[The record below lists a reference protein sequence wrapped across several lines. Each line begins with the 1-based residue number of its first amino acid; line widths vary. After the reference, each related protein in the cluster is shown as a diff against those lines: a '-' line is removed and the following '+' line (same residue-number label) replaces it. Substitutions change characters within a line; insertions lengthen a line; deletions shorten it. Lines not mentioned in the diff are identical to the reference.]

1 MPSPDA
7 VVFQLNNGLNNGGGF
22 FSVFFFMCTA
32 YLHAKSLGVPF
43 FIEHVKWP
51 YTVREGWH
59 DYFTTLKVKPVVP
72 RYPNSLRSGHMVT
85 GVHPQFTAGAYS
97 QCIRELFQLRP
108 ELIERVNRLREHIG
122 HDYTAIF
129 VRRGDKSRETAPTP
143 FAEILP
149 LIPYTSSTV
158 FFIQTDD
165 YTVVEEA
172 EACLPGRRIVSTVP
186 PTKRGSYHSN
196 EFLKDD
202 TRNKYKSSIVSL
214 ESKSRQAVW
223 EETSEMLVGLTV
235 CLLAP
240 SCWTDVTS
248 NVGRFL
254 KIANPSA
261 HTYPRETPVDPNGAC
276 NPAFGL

>member
-1 MPSPDA
+1 M
-7 VVFQLNNGLNNGGGF
+7 
-22 FSVFFFMCTA
+22 T
-32 YLHAKSLGVPF
+32 
-43 FIEHVKWP
+43 
-51 YTVREGWH
+51 
-59 DYFTTLKVKPVVP
+59 
-72 RYPNSLRSGHMVT
+72 T

-108 ELIERVNRLREHIG
+108 ELIERIHRLREDIG
-122 HDYTAIF
+122 PDYTAIF
-129 VRRGDKSRETAPTP
+129 VRRGDKLREVAPIH

-165 YTVVEEA
+165 YTVIEEA
-172 EACLPGRRIVSTVP
+172 DACLPGHRIVSTVP

-202 TRNKYKSSIVSL
+202 IHNKHKASIVSL

-254 KIANPSA
+254 KLANLSA
-261 HTYPRETPVDPNGAC
+261 HTYPQETSVDPNGVC
-276 NPAFGL
+276 NPAFKL